1 MYCWWTHLHSETQ
14 KVNFH
19 AAHIFQLLNLI
30 LLEQLQDLCRAQQI
44 WFYDFFSS
52 SNLNS
57 SLPRISF
64 SNTRN
69 LRLWSMVS
77 FLFLPLTCLIFFFAF
92 ETMIWNLFS
101 KFDTFS
107 LIGNTF
113 GFSLELITRAFEQ
126 FCLSTV
132 SGICSTRPLFKS
144 NTYPI
149 FLVF

>member
-1 MYCWWTHLHSETQ
+1 M
-14 KVNFH
+14 
-19 AAHIFQLLNLI
+19 LLLAVP
-30 LLEQLQDLCRAQQI
+30 L
-44 WFYDFFSS
+44 FDFF
-52 SNLNS
+52 
-57 SLPRISF
+57 
-64 SNTRN
+64 
-69 LRLWSMVS
+69 
-77 FLFLPLTCLIFFFAF
+77 FFFALD
-92 ETMIWNLFS
+92 TMILIS
-101 KFDTFS
+101 EFDTFS